1 MDEIT
6 LLDKID
12 YKIIDALIR
21 DGRIS
26 MIALGKEVGLS
37 KTPVTARVKRLEK
50 IGVITGYRAELS
62 SMKLG
67 MDHVAFVEVKL
78 SDTREA
84 ALKEFNQAIRTV
96 KEVVSCNMI
105 AGGFDYLIKVR
116 TRDIM
121 SYRAV
126 LGERISS
133 MPHVAS
139 TSTYVSMESVI
150 DHRSVFE
157 NGN

>member
-78 SDTREA
+78 SNTREA
-84 ALKEFNQAIRTV
+84 ALNEFNQAIRTV